1 MQIPK
6 FSKSLNQV
14 ESLWNVFKMLHQM
27 HFHMSPCSAKACKA
41 DTMWDPDEE
50 SRAQVQNY
58 KSFMKGAKGSRP
70 QEACVWIYLSV

>member
-1 MQIPK
+1 
-6 FSKSLNQV
+6 
-14 ESLWNVFKMLHQM
+14 M

-41 DTMWDPDEE
+41 DTMWDPDGE

-70 QEACVWIYLSV
+70 QEACV